1 MIRDGGVMTSGF
13 DVDLEARERERSGI
27 ASLKVEFNR
36 VHGFYIEISNAN
48 AAKVPTI
55 TAAGRR

>member
-1 MIRDGGVMTSGF
+1 VVLGGTGTV
-13 DVDLEARERERSGI
+13 VDLEARERERNGI
-27 ASLKVEFNR
+27 ASLRVAFNR